1 MIHLIVTYCLVLNP
15 TQCRSLEMVP
25 DNYRPITSMTD
36 CMMGGVIG
44 GTKFV
49 LDHAE
54 WQVKGF
60 HCNQEDVEKDT
71 WLR

>member
-44 GTKFV
+44 ISEEQRRCI
-49 LDHAE
+49 A
-54 WQVKGF
+54 
-60 HCNQEDVEKDT
+60 
-71 WLR
+71 LR